1 MRIGTLLTF
10 NPTEQI
16 IGAGFKALIDQN
28 KLIIRQNELLLREL
42 RKLNET
48 KEKRAKRV
56 IKRKNCFYCWV
67 SVPLVQFR
75 CSSNTSTH

>member
-28 KLIIRQNELLLREL
+28 KLIIRQMNYYFENLE
-42 RKLNET
+42 N
-48 KEKRAKRV
+48 
-56 IKRKNCFYCWV
+56 
-67 SVPLVQFR
+67 
-75 CSSNTSTH
+75 

>member
-1 MRIGTLLTF
+1 MENLANQEAGTKWMRIGTLLTF

-48 KEKRAKRV
+48 LRKKEQKE
-56 IKRKNCFYCWV
+56 
-67 SVPLVQFR
+67 
-75 CSSNTSTH
+75 

>member
-56 IKRKNCFYCWV
+56 IKRKNCFYC
-67 SVPLVQFR
+67 
-75 CSSNTSTH
+75 